1 MCLAIPGKVIEI
13 KENEGVTEI
22 TLDYGFE
29 TKKINMTLVDDLK
42 IGDYALVSNKI
53 IISTLPE
60 EKAKQF
66 IELTNQNNKN

>member
-22 TLDYGFE
+22 TLDYGSE
-29 TKKINMTLVDDLK
+29 TKKINMNLVDDLK

-53 IISTLPE
+53 IISTLPK

>member
-13 KENEGVTEI
+13 KEGEI
-22 TLDYGFE
+22 TLDYGSE
-29 TKKINMTLVDDLK
+29 TKKINMNLVDNLK